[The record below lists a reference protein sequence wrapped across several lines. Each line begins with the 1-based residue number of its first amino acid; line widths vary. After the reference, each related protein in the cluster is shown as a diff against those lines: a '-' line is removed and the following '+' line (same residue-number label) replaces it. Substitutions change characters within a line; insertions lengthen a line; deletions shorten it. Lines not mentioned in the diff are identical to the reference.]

1 MINDNIYKSIHSM
14 ASATGPTATGISHDA
29 NPADDVNNTDPNLK
43 RISQFILLGAAEA
56 TGIDIIIY
64 TMVKVNF
71 HMNHRWI
78 LCLCKIM
85 KN

>member
-43 RISQFILLGAAEA
+43 EFLNL
-56 TGIDIIIY
+56 Y
-64 TMVKVNF
+64 F
-71 HMNHRWI
+71 
-78 LCLCKIM
+78 
-85 KN
+85 